1 MREQEGGVK
10 GGQVTVKVIRGGR
23 EIKEIERP
31 LHLVGGRKAVV
42 FKHRLWEVQRGN
54 RIVVDGPSLAD
65 KGEAPRERQSGGPET
80 APRAQPSRPAPKIS
94 GGHGIGSRDVSEA
107 SYQQRDATPVAG
119 VRDSAAKPAFAA
131 QAAGGE
137 VDASPVQ
144 LSDEQKAVAY
154 ADPAARILVEAGPG
168 TGKTETVAHRLVNLL
183 EQGLRPS
190 QVLVLS
196 FSRNAVKTLSQRIQR
211 MQSEAVGQVEEL
223 RHLSVR
229 TFDAWTFRTLR
240 QINFQTAALL
250 RRAHDANIHEL
261 ICQLNGEN
269 RGAVK
274 ALLGGVRHVIVDELQ
289 DLSGVRGAL
298 VIELLKTLAPPGQKG
313 VGFTVLGDPA
323 QAIYGFALRNG
334 MEEYQVLT
342 SGALVAELRKLYGRE
357 AEVLTLD
364 RNFRAQGKLDPVM
377 RSLRRLLLRRVRG
390 ASKFSSMGEFA
401 GRLKALDGE
410 LAPAALLHGGNRSA
424 AILTATNG
432 EAIRVAQKLVENA
445 GELGVAAV
453 RLHTQSQPV
462 VVPAWIGA
470 TLGRMKDTSL
480 TRSQFRK
487 IYDFLY
493 GGARAEQAR
502 ALEVP
507 SVDVAWGRL
516 ARATGVAPDATAID
530 LKVLR
535 SRLGWTDLLPD
546 DEGVQQAILHVMTI
560 YQSKGME
567 FDSVAIMTDSLG
579 SRELETEAEQVE
591 AANVIFVGMTRAE
604 KQLFR
609 VGQGQTYGP
618 LFPRQFANER
628 KRWYSWSYRYGW
640 VNIETGIP
648 GDVDPVGFIDRR
660 VFGDDGA
667 AAPEQE
673 VADCQDFL
681 ATNAAALR
689 GRKVMLRKWPL
700 PDAEGKFVY
709 RIHLQE
715 NDEAGR
721 ILGVTTDHLTL
732 DLLELLWEKGY
743 GLPSKIFNL
752 RISDVVT
759 LGLQQEIPDTAAQP
773 WATSGLWLGVNLY
786 GTGDFKPFKRN

>member
-1 MREQEGGVK
+1 VLIREQEVDSVTGR
-10 GGQVTVKVIRGGR
+10 QVTVKVIRDGR
-23 EIKEIERP
+23 EIREIERP
-31 LHLVGGRKAVV
+31 LHVVGTRKAVV
-42 FKHRLWEVQRGN
+42 FRRKLWELKRGN
-54 RIVVDGPSLAD
+54 RIVIDEPPLAK
-65 KGEAPRERQSGGPET
+65 KGEVRNEGPRADAET
-80 APRAQPSRPAPKIS
+80 APDRRIPRPVPKITGGHS
-94 GGHGIGSRDVSEA
+94 GGGKVVSEA
-107 SYQQRDATPVAG
+107 NYGTRNATPVSG
-119 VRDSAAKPAFAA
+119 VQDSAGIRSSTAA
-131 QAAGGE
+131 AAGAT
-137 VDASPVQ
+137 DAGSVQ

-154 ADPAARILVEAGPG
+154 ADPTARILVEAGPG

-183 EQGLRPS
+183 EQGLKPS
-190 QVLVLS
+190 QILVLS
-196 FSRNAVKTLSQRIQR
+196 FSKNAVKTLSARIVR
-211 MQSEAVGQVEEL
+211 MQSEAVRQVEEL

-240 QINFQTAALL
+240 QINFQPGALL

-298 VIELLKTLAPPGQKG
+298 VIELLKTLAPTGQKG

-323 QAIYGFALRNG
+323 QAIYGFAMRNG

-342 SGALVAELRKLYGRE
+342 SGALVAELRKLYGSE
-357 AEVLTLD
+357 AEVLTLE

-410 LAPAALLHGGNRSA
+410 LAPAKLLDGGNRSA

-432 EAIRVAQKLVENA
+432 EAIRVAQRLVENA

-487 IYDFLY
+487 IHDFLY
-493 GGARAEQAR
+493 GGVRAEQAR

-507 SVDVAWGRL
+507 PLDVAWGRL

-546 DEGVQQAILHVMTI
+546 DDGVQRAVLHVMTI

-591 AANVIFVGMTRAE
+591 AANVIFVGMTRAA

-609 VGQGQTYGP
+609 VGKGQTYGP
-618 LFPRQFANER
+618 LFPGQFANDR
-628 KRWYSWSYRYGW
+628 KRWFSWHHGW

-648 GDVDPVGFIDRR
+648 GDVDATGFIDRK
-660 VFGDDGA
+660 VFGDDGE
-667 AAPEQE
+667 AAPEQA

-681 ATNAAALR
+681 ATSAAALR
-689 GRKVMLRKWPL
+689 GQKVMLCKWPV
-700 PDAEGKFVY
+700 PGTQNKFVY

-715 NDEAGR
+715 DREAGR
-721 ILGVTTDHLTL
+721 LLGVTTDHLTL
-732 DLLELLWEKGY
+732 DLLHLLWKKGY

-786 GTGDFKPFKRN
+786 GTGDFQTFKRR